1 MCSHFTLFHHTVSAI
16 LFLKY
21 FHHLSSFTLN
31 TPTTSTHI
39 FQRLPPTL
47 HNKYR
52 ALDAK
57 DFYLLLYSIALRTL
71 LHSHLISKV
80 FIQSRI
86 CNLRN
91 KTSVPVFYNMNKIW
105 VRVQMRMN
113 LIKSSP
119 EQISSLYTIKDM
131 LLCKK
136 MTNEH
141 KLNKA
146 ECRTQRTK

>member
-1 MCSHFTLFHHTVSAI
+1 MSCHFTLFHHTVSAI

-39 FQRLPPTL
+39 FQRLQPTL
-47 HNKYR
+47 
-52 ALDAK
+52 
-57 DFYLLLYSIALRTL
+57 YSVALRTL
-71 LHSHLISKV
+71 LHSPLISKV

-136 MTNEH
+136 KTNEH
-141 KLNKA
+141 RLNKA
-146 ECRTQRTK
+146 QCRTQRTK

>member
-1 MCSHFTLFHHTVSAI
+1 MSCHFTLFHHTVSAI

-39 FQRLPPTL
+39 FQRLQPTL

-57 DFYLLLYSIALRTL
+57 GFYLLLYSIALRTL

-91 KTSVPVFYNMNKIW
+91 KTSV
-105 VRVQMRMN
+105 RVQMRMN

-136 MTNEH
+136 KTNEH
-141 KLNKA
+141 RLNKA
-146 ECRTQRTK
+146 QCRTQRTK